1 MVFHSVTILLSLFVT
16 VARHPEPP
24 LLTESE
30 ISRIREAVN
39 FLIPHTGVVDVEV
52 TNPLSIDQ
60 VSQSKHLRVKF
71 PEVEVHVDPETKE
84 WTHISF
90 WPVRNRS
97 MVEAWTEPTAK
108 GFAESVVQRVFPNE
122 AFEVKK
128 DGKSQSSYSF
138 KFFSR
143 RWGFPVA
150 HGGASVTVDFE
161 KGFVR
166 FISRFKAPASF
177 RPAIVTWDKATLKQR
192 AEEYVRSRE
201 TGNWKAHND
210 FEIGYFIPNC
220 ESNRE
225 YASAYHYTETDKRDS
240 VQRIARLMATVWVE
254 FAGPDAPASRNSRY
268 VLTFDV
274 EAGKLKMAVPMPPW

>member
-1 MVFHSVTILLSLFVT
+1 MVFHSLALSLALFGSISGL
-16 VARHPEPP
+16 PQEP
-24 LLTESE
+24 LLTNAE
-30 ISRIREAVN
+30 IDGLKDAAQT
-39 FLIPHTGVVDVEV
+39 LIPYMGNHNITLGS
-52 TNPLSIDQ
+52 PLSTTRSLDQ
-60 VSQSKHLRVKF
+60 QSIQIRF
-71 PEVEVHVDPETKE
+71 AEVEILAERFSKE
-84 WTHISF
+84 WTSITLKPLKTS
-90 WPVRNRS
+90 PMIV
-97 MVEAWTEPTAK
+97 AWTDEIAREFAK
-108 GFAESVVQRVFPNE
+108 SVVARIMPSETLAVST
-122 AFEVKK
+122 
-128 DGKSQSSYSF
+128 DTRSSDLIY
-138 KFFSR
+138 FFFR
-143 RWGFPVA
+143 KNQNGFVVYNSGA
-150 HGGASVTVDFE
+150 HVCINFAR
-161 KGFVR
+161 GFVR
-166 FISRFKAPASF
+166 SISRSKPPSSF

-274 EAGKLKMAVPMPPW
+274 EAGKLKMAVPVPPW